1 MSSFNRVAAEI
12 RNELF
17 RDRVSALVEK
27 DPEWQRVN
35 TYIADVLKD
44 SHTLY
49 AKLTRLQSDFDG
61 KELEALQVIS
71 EGVLKLGDQLSVFA
85 KNYYEGKLTSAE
97 VSYGDKSVVDL
108 PAEPVPVVT
117 EPSENAEEVKSV

>member
-1 MSSFNRVAAEI
+1 MSYFNRISAEI
-12 RNELF
+12 RENLVN
-17 RDRVSALVEK
+17 DRLSALVDR

-49 AKLTRLQSDFDG
+49 AKLTRLQSEFDG
-61 KELEALQVIS
+61 KELQALQMIA

-85 KNYYEGKLTSAE
+85 KSYYEGKLNSAK
-97 VSYGDKSVVDL
+97 VTYGDDTAVTSGPSD
-108 PAEPVPVVT
+108 EVPVLG
-117 EPSENAEEVKSV
+117 ENK